1 MATANLPAITRIR
14 PLRRDEGAS
23 KARHLRRH
31 VSDFQRNFGQIPQL
45 ILRRNDMSKACLG
58 QNVALYVLNLY
69 LFHSF
74 PFEEEV
80 YLLALNM
87 HTRLQVNL
95 LVAVMNDRLLV
106 HQSSGFHK
114 KNTFFSSQFFFRGC
128 LRART

>member
-1 MATANLPAITRIR
+1 
-14 PLRRDEGAS
+14 
-23 KARHLRRH
+23 
-31 VSDFQRNFGQIPQL
+31 
-45 ILRRNDMSKACLG
+45 MSKACLG

-95 LVAVMNDRLLV
+95 LVAVMNDR
-106 HQSSGFHK
+106 
-114 KNTFFSSQFFFRGC
+114 
-128 LRART
+128 